1 METKL
6 EMSPA
11 QIYTYLSDYNNSVW
25 DRILSGR
32 SFDDLTDNIRRTGIL
47 EDTIGQTVLTAYR
60 QCEPDI
66 PAIGS
71 LDGNILFHLLKDN
84 ALAMTYI
91 MPATW
96 QPPAVEPVIWK
107 PFLPFTETISQTTA
121 IPLQLPL
128 MNWK

>member
-47 EDTIGQTVLTAYR
+47 EETTGQTVLTAYR

-66 PAIGS
+66 PAIGG

-84 ALAMTYI
+84 ALALTD
-91 MPATW
+91 
-96 QPPAVEPVIWK
+96 V
-107 PFLPFTETISQTTA
+107 FFRNFT
-121 IPLQLPL
+121 
-128 MNWK
+128 